1 MGQNQSLNPGG
12 GGAGDGQEK
21 KKEEKKKY
29 EPPPP
34 PRTGRKKVKKGPDS
48 NARLPLV
55 TPNSKCRLRLLKL
68 ERVKDYLLMEEE
80 FIQNQERLKPQ
91 EEKSQVSFSIL
102 DQDIVT
108 VFLIKPAVQTGRE
121 GQSRRTSRHPHGC
134 GNFGGDD

>member
-1 MGQNQSLNPGG
+1 MSSPFLFLIRAQSTAVQTFGMGNQNQSLNP

-48 NARLPLV
+48 NARLPAV

-91 EEKSQVSFSIL
+91 EEKSQASIFE
-102 DQDIVT
+102 D
-108 VFLIKPAVQTGRE
+108 R
-121 GQSRRTSRHPHGC
+121 
-134 GNFGGDD
+134 

>member
-1 MGQNQSLNPGG
+1 MGQNQSLNPG

-34 PRTGRKKVKKGPDS
+34 PRTGRKKVRKGPDS
-48 NARLPLV
+48 NARLPTV

-91 EEKSQVSFSIL
+91 EEKSQASPTFPSL
-102 DQDIVT
+102 
-108 VFLIKPAVQTGRE
+108 R
-121 GQSRRTSRHPHGC
+121 
-134 GNFGGDD
+134 